1 MATNIT
7 SGLFGIDPALLGQQQ
22 QTRMANQA
30 LQYASLSPSEQSQ
43 YSAYLGGGMLGQA
56 AQGMLGLEDPQMKK
70 AAMAQQ
76 LASQFDITTPQGLT
90 QYAQA
95 LAQNGAPD
103 LAQMAVKR
111 ADEMI
116 TTASTQTK
124 NLAQAEKALRETVPQ
139 SEEEARRI
147 RLNQY
152 KERFGEIEGARLFE
166 AEQLAQR
173 TKVAAAGAPPV
184 SGQVPLTVIKQAQD
198 IVNEYTKD
206 PRTKLNTVGQI
217 AVLGESV
224 KNNSTSLPQFQ
235 RELVKLAGDSQIGQN
250 EVKKI
255 LGSSGIGADL
265 VDSLSSF
272 FTGAPTN
279 NKIDDVLKGVEALE
293 KHYAKQYESGRQ
305 KATTVLKEGNVN
317 PQTQE
322 ALLPPAYRKPG
333 QAPALDTWL
342 SQARAANPGVSDADL
357 TSYYNKKYSKGN
369 K

>member
-1 MATNIT
+1 MATNIV
-7 SGLFGIDPALLGQQQ
+7 SGLFGIDPAALGQQQ

-30 LQYASLSPSEQSQ
+30 LQFASLSPSEQSQ
-43 YSAYLGGGMLGQA
+43 YSAYLGGANLGQA

-152 KERFGEIEGARLFE
+152 KSRFGEIEGARLFE

-173 TKVAAAGAPPV
+173 TTVAKAGVAPPP
-184 SGQVPLTVIKQAQD
+184 SGAVPLTVIKQAQD

-217 AVLGESV
+217 AILGEQV
-224 KNNSTSLPQFQ
+224 KSNPTSLPQFQ

-250 EVKKI
+250 EVKNI
-255 LGSSGIGADL
+255 LGSSGFGADIIDG
-265 VDSLSSF
+265 VNKF
-272 FTGAPTN
+272 FTGAPTDI
-279 NKIDDVLKGVEALE
+279 KIDDVLKGVQALE

-305 KATTVLKEGNVN
+305 KSKLVLSEGNIN
-317 PQTQE
+317 PQTQD
-322 ALLPPAYRKPG
+322 AILPPAYV
-333 QAPALDTWL
+333 APKLAPRVGEVK
-342 SQARAANPGVSDADL
+342 SGYRFKGGNPADQK
-357 TSYYNKKYSKGN
+357 NWEAIK
-369 K
+369 